1 MAPKR
6 TNFVLLLALAWLTCL
21 AAATSA
27 GAAGLSGQRVVST
40 PAATATAT
48 VSTLIAPSAAC
59 PGQTD
64 LDAPASVQEETM
76 RCMTDFARV
85 NTGLNG
91 LGENPV
97 LTQSAGAKAED
108 VIRCD
113 NFSHFACDREFTYW
127 IEQGGYTSVPC
138 WHVGENL
145 AWGTGEYGTVRSI
158 FRAWMASPEHR
169 ENILGSYE
177 EVGIDL
183 RVGSLAGQG
192 GAHVWAQHFG
202 SQC

>member
-6 TNFVLLLALAWLTCL
+6 ILVLALVSLAGL
-21 AAATSA
+21 AAVPSA

-48 VSTLIAPSAAC
+48 VSTLIAPSTVC

-64 LDAPASVQEETM
+64 LAAPASAQEKSM
-76 RCMTDFARV
+76 RCMTDFARA
-85 NTGLNG
+85 NAGLAG
-91 LGENPV
+91 LAESPV
-97 LTQSAGAKAED
+97 LAQSAAAKVED

-113 NFSHFACDREFTYW
+113 SFSHFACGREFTYW

-138 WHVGENL
+138 WQVGENL

-183 RVGSLAGQG
+183 RVGSLAGQD

-202 SQC
+202 NQC